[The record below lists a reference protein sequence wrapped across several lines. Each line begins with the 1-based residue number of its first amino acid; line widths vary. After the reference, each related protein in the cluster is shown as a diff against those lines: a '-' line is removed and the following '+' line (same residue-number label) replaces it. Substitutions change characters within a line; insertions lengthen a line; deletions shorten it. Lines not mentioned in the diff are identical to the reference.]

1 MASVLECVAVKDWRK
16 KRELDV
22 RRRRKGL
29 ERPRN

>member
-1 MASVLECVAVKDWRK
+1 VAVKDWRK
-16 KRELDV
+16 KRELDA